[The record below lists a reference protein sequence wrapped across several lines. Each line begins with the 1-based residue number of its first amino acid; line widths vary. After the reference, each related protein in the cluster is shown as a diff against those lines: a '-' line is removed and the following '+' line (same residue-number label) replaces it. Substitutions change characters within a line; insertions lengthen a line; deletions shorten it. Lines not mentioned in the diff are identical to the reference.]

1 MAFCRGLPVT
11 TQNRANQ
18 IAALNEQIASLK
30 EESNKANVDMKVH
43 VEKRDKLNGQFRKY
57 SEEIQALKNQR
68 NLINDEVKA
77 LKQQRDAAREK
88 KKKLIAEIRAI
99 NDEIRALKAKKPRK
113 SRQQLETE
121 IHEIEW
127 KIQTMPL
134 DLQEE
139 KRLVNEVKQ
148 LEPQLRI
155 YQKMEQ
161 QNIRIAELQKEIKTL
176 ETKANTS
183 HQELMAAAQR
193 SQELHAMII
202 TKINEANA
210 IKREADRI
218 HSAYV
223 QAKERTE
230 PLRQALKAI
239 IDQKRQ
245 LQIAIKEESE
255 MQKKTAEKVLKETL
269 EAQARNKLQQ
279 GEKLS
284 WEEFQLLADDESDD
298 QQTED

>member
-1 MAFCRGLPVT
+1 VT

-18 IAALNEQIASLK
+18 IAELNEQIASLK
-30 EESNKANVDMKVH
+30 EEINKANADIKVH
-43 VEKRDKLNGQFRKY
+43 IEKRDKLNGQFRKY
-57 SEEIQALKNQR
+57 REEIQALKNER
-68 NLINDEVKA
+68 DLINNGVKA

-88 KKKLIAEIRAI
+88 MKKIIAEIRAI

-113 SRQQLETE
+113 SRQQLEKE
-121 IHEIEW
+121 IHNIEW
-127 KIQTMPL
+127 KIQTMTL

-148 LEPQLRI
+148 LESQLRI

-161 QNIRIAELQKEIKTL
+161 QNMRITELQEEIEAL
-176 ETKANTS
+176 EAKANAS
-183 HQELMAAAQR
+183 HQELISAAQR

-202 TKINEANA
+202 TKINEATA
-210 IKREADRI
+210 IKREADQL

-223 QAKERTE
+223 LAKERME
-230 PLRQALKAI
+230 PLRQALKELI
-239 IDQKRQ
+239 EQKRQ
-245 LQIAIKEESE
+245 LQNAIREESE

-269 EAQARNKLQQ
+269 EAQARSKLQQ

-284 WEEFQLLADDESDD
+284 WEEFQLLADDESED

>member
-1 MAFCRGLPVT
+1 VT
-11 TQNRANQ
+11 TQNKANQ

-30 EESNKANVDMKVH
+30 EEINKANADIKVH
-43 VEKRDKLNGQFRKY
+43 LEKRDKLNVQFRKY
-57 SEEIQALKNQR
+57 REEIQALKNER
-68 NLINDEVKA
+68 DLINDVVKA

-88 KKKLIAEIRAI
+88 RKKMIAEIRAI
-99 NDEIRALKAKKPRK
+99 TDEIRALKAKKPRK
-113 SRQQLETE
+113 SRQQLEKE
-121 IHEIEW
+121 IHNIEW
-127 KIQTMPL
+127 KIQTMTL

-155 YQKMEQ
+155 YQKIEQ
-161 QNIRIAELQKEIKTL
+161 QNIRITELQKEIEAL
-176 ETKANTS
+176 EAKANAS
-183 HQELMAAAQR
+183 HQELISAAQR

-202 TKINEANA
+202 TKINEATA
-210 IKREADRI
+210 IKREADQL

-223 QAKERTE
+223 LAKERME
-230 PLRQALKAI
+230 PLRQALKELI
-239 IDQKRQ
+239 EQKRQ
-245 LQIAIKEESE
+245 LQNAIREESE

-269 EAQARNKLQQ
+269 EAQARSKLQQ

-284 WEEFQLLADDESDD
+284 WEEFQLLADDESED

>member
-1 MAFCRGLPVT
+1 MT

-30 EESNKANVDMKVH
+30 EEINKANADIKVH
-43 VEKRDKLNGQFRKY
+43 LEKRDKLNVQFRKY
-57 SEEIQALKNQR
+57 REEIQALKNER
-68 NLINDEVKA
+68 DRINDAVKA

-88 KKKLIAEIRAI
+88 RKKMIAEIRAI
-99 NDEIRALKAKKPRK
+99 TDEIRALKAKKPRK
-113 SRQQLETE
+113 SRQQLEKE
-121 IHEIEW
+121 IHDIEW

-139 KRLVNEVKQ
+139 KRLVNEIKQ

-161 QNIRIAELQKEIKTL
+161 QNIRITELQKEIEAL
-176 ETKANTS
+176 EAKANTS
-183 HQELMAAAQR
+183 HQELITAAQR

-202 TKINEANA
+202 TKINEATA
-210 IKREADRI
+210 IKREADQL

-230 PLRQALKAI
+230 PLRQALKELI
-239 IDQKRQ
+239 EQKRQ
-245 LQIAIKEESE
+245 LQNAIRKESE
-255 MQKKTAEKVLKETL
+255 IQKVTAEKVLKETL
-269 EAQARNKLQQ
+269 EAQARSKLQQ

-284 WEEFQLLADDESDD
+284 WEEFQLLADDESED